1 MYAELHGV
9 PSERAIPA
17 QRRAHGT
24 LPSLHQN
31 PARVKAVGAVDNL
44 DLLEA
49 LTSGRFLYD
58 LWLASADL
66 AVAYLVEVV
75 RGAHAFALVL
85 HLVVFGVRRLGL
97 GLDVGRQEAL
107 YQFGTILLVF
117 GVRRLG
123 LGLYIGRQEALYQYG

>member
-1 MYAELHGV
+1 MSRAMSDGTFNTSSCLVHCTEMYAELHGV

-75 RGAHAFALVL
+75 RGAHAFAL
-85 HLVVFGVRRLGL
+85 
-97 GLDVGRQEAL
+97 
-107 YQFGTILLVF
+107 
-117 GVRRLG
+117 
-123 LGLYIGRQEALYQYG
+123 